1 MVMKNVPIDSF
12 YQMKKLVLSI
22 LFIGHAALAM
32 GQVCPNITSPS
43 NGSLSVPVNTT
54 ITWPSVPGSVGYLI
68 SLGTGPDLPERVNIL
83 NGRSA
88 GQTNSYTPE
97 VGLPENTLI
106 YVTISIFFPNQ
117 QLVICGSE
125 SFTTEEVTTPP
136 PCTSLEEPLNNEGNV
151 SVKTEIRWAY
161 APTATGYR
169 LSIGTSD
176 GATDL
181 LNNLDVGNV
190 LTFNPLDDFPQ
201 ESTVF
206 VTITPYNENGDAG
219 SCTEESFTT
228 GNTVVDCNA
237 YFDSVSGE
245 IVPRK
250 PETNFPGQIG
260 ICKNEIP
267 TLIRSD
273 DPADGFRWFK
283 INEDGTESLLSSSS
297 EVSLSEVGPYR
308 YEAYNL
314 VVQGGETFE
323 CSTFKDFNV
332 VLSEI
337 AQITSVSTSQEVDG
351 RQIQIEVSGLGDYE
365 YALDNIEGPYQDRA
379 IFNGITE
386 GTHTI
391 YVNDKNGCGI
401 AERIIERELS
411 PDDFPKFFTP
421 NGDGINDF
429 WQYISPR
436 ESNEIQ
442 LSYIQVFDRYGM
454 LLTQI
459 LPTSKGWDGTFN
471 GQPLP
476 ASSYWF
482 KARDNLNN
490 EIKGFF
496 ALKR

>member
-1 MVMKNVPIDSF
+1 MKNVPIDGF
-12 YQMKKLVLSI
+12 YQMKKLT
-22 LFIGHAALAM
+22 LFIVFIFHVALAT
-32 GQVCPNITSPS
+32 GQGCPIITSPS
-43 NGSLSVPVNTT
+43 NGSLAVPVNTT
-54 ITWPSVPGSVGYLI
+54 ITWPPVPGIVGYLV
-68 SLGTGPDLPERVNIL
+68 SLGTTPGGVDIL
-83 NGRSA
+83 NRRSA
-88 GQTNSYTPE
+88 GLTNSYTPE
-97 VGLPENTLI
+97 VGLPESTTI
-106 YVTISIFFPNQ
+106 YVTISLFLFNEPLI
-117 QLVICGSE
+117 ICSSE

-136 PCTSLEEPLNNEGNV
+136 PCTSLAEPLNNEGNV
-151 SVKTEIRWAY
+151 SVKSEIRWAY

-169 LSIGTSD
+169 LSIGNSA

-190 LTFNPLDDFPQ
+190 LTFNPLGDFPQ
-201 ESTVF
+201 DSPVF

-219 SCTEESFTT
+219 SCPEESFTT

-250 PETNFPGQIG
+250 PETNFPSQIG
-260 ICKNEIP
+260 LCRNDIP
-267 TLIRSD
+267 TLISTD
-273 DPADGFRWFK
+273 DEAEGFRWFK
-283 INEDGTESLLSSSS
+283 VNEDSTESLLSTTS

-308 YEAYNL
+308 YEAYNFVL
-314 VVQGGETFE
+314 QGGETFE
-323 CSTFKDFNV
+323 CGISKEFNV

-337 AQITSVSTSQEVDG
+337 AQITSVSSSQEVDG

-379 IFNGITE
+379 IFNGLTE

-401 AERIIERELS
+401 AQRIIERELN
-411 PDDFPKFFTP
+411 PEDFPKFFTP

-459 LPTSKGWDGTFN
+459 MPTSKGWDGTFN

-490 EIKGFF
+490 EIQGFF